1 MRNTNSKWQR
11 IYSLFH
17 GVQNCFS
24 DTVII
29 SPTGTTDC
37 TLSQR
42 EDRSGFFFF
51 RNFEDVVFF
60 FPSKINLS
68 FLYSWD
74 PFEDYAQSFLSSF
87 NLLLHWTTN
96 RLILNLKRKRVKDVR
111 HVRPSGCSRCI
122 NWSCRP
128 SGERHDIK
136 KKVRYVNVLVQS
148 TFKNCRN

>member
-1 MRNTNSKWQR
+1 MTEDLFSISRCSKLFQR
-11 IYSLFH
+11 HSHYLSDWHHRLYPVTEGRPL
-17 GVQNCFS
+17 GVF
-24 DTVII
+24 
-29 SPTGTTDC
+29 
-37 TLSQR
+37 
-42 EDRSGFFFF
+42 FFFF

-96 RLILNLKRKRVKDVR
+96 RLILNLKRKRVKDVGLR